1 MALIDLYNLDLLD
14 AVLAHHFNDEFREK
28 MLSTYMDA
36 YAQLL
41 GGAVSNELKPEDD
54 EVMKKLLASPD
65 VTPEKVDQFYKDRI
79 PHFEAKVVLLALE
92 FKKRFLLS
100 VYKNKLEEYKKS
112 KDKTGLAAW
121 EQIYKDAE
129 ADNWNEVGRLLK
141 IVDSMETTQKKHS
154 PAQK

>member
-14 AVLAHHFNDEFREK
+14 AVLAHHFNDEFKEK
-28 MLSTYMDA
+28 MLSTYMQT
-36 YAQLL
+36 YAQIL
-41 GGAVSNELKPEDD
+41 GEALSTELKPEDD
-54 EVMKKLLASPD
+54 EAMKKLLASPD

-112 KDKTGLAAW
+112 KSNEGLAAW

-141 IVDSMETTQKKHS
+141 IVDSMHSSAKKQSSVQK
-154 PAQK
+154 